1 MTLMTEKSIREEWD
15 SHSGDTLP
23 KDELDKAY
31 RSIAAKAAAVEAA
44 TLRISNGSSRRRV
57 LRSVSIG
64 VAASFILLAL
74 PFAGAGIYRTIEKES
89 GDGPLAAVQE
99 APQLREESTRNGETR
114 DIVLPDGTTV
124 HLNAG
129 SVIIYPD
136 KFSSS
141 LRSVYLSGEAVF
153 EVTHSDE
160 SPFVVTT
167 SDLEISVHG
176 TVFNVNSYPESA
188 TAAATLCEGSISAR
202 VKGGAEDILLVP
214 NQRLSLRRE
223 NGQASVSAVN
233 ASEDTAWMRG
243 DMCFRSESI
252 HTILKAIERKYGINA
267 YVTSGKY
274 DSVLLTAKFIH
285 GESLDKM
292 LQSICRLVPGM
303 RYEIV
308 SGSVYIR

>member
-1 MTLMTEKSIREEWD
+1 MTEDSIREEWD
-15 SHSGDTLP
+15 SYSDDKLS

-31 RSIAAKAAAVEAA
+31 RGIMAKAEAVEAA
-44 TLRISNGSSRRRV
+44 GLRISRESRRRRI

-64 VAASFILLAL
+64 IAASFILFAL
-74 PFAGAGIYRTIEKES
+74 PFAGSVIYRTLEKEG
-89 GDGPLAAVQE
+89 GDGSLAAVQE
-99 APQLREESTRNGETR
+99 ATQLREESTRNGETR
-114 DIVLPDGTTV
+114 DIALPDGTTV

-129 SVIIYPD
+129 SVIIYPER
-136 KFSSS
+136 FTSS
-141 LRSVYLSGEAVF
+141 RRTVYLSGEAVF
-153 EVTHSDE
+153 EVTHSDDI
-160 SPFVVTT
+160 PFVVTT
-167 SDLEISVHG
+167 ADLEISVHG

-202 VKGGAEDILLVP
+202 LKGGTEDIFLVP
-214 NQRLSLRRE
+214 DQRLCLRRE
-223 NGQASVSAVN
+223 SGQASVSAVN

-243 DMCFRSESI
+243 DMCFRSENI
-252 HTILKAIERKYGINA
+252 HAILKAIERKYGINA

-285 GESLDKM
+285 GESLEKM

-308 SGSVYIR
+308 SDSVYIR